1 MPKCYPTQVICCFVL
16 VLLYKT
22 AWAQSGVDSS
32 NYDAAV
38 TNLVNHFYQ
47 GVGEQS
53 RLYNGLVYD
62 SYDSSIKGSPY
73 LDDIDAWRPGSV
85 EYDGQSFENVSMIY
99 DLYTDQLVVLLFNHA
114 SPIALIAD
122 KVSNFDLHQRHFV
135 RVPKSTGDI
144 KSGFYEQ
151 LYSGKSQVVKKVA
164 KLLKSTSGAT
174 GRERYF
180 VPSHELPDYY
190 IKKGSTYYKVSS
202 QSSVLDLF
210 AEKNKE
216 LKQYIKDKHLQF
228 EDLREMALVSV
239 AGYYDSLTK

>member
-1 MPKCYPTQVICCFVL
+1 MPVHYPIKIILCFV
-16 VLLYKT
+16 VALLYET
-22 AWAQSGVDSS
+22 ASAQSADSS
-32 NYDAAV
+32 AYEAAL
-38 TNLVNHFYQ
+38 TNITNRFYQ

-85 EYDGQSFENVSMIY
+85 EYDGQNFENVSMIY
-99 DLYTDQLVVLLFNHA
+99 DLYTDQLVVLLYNHA

-135 RVPKSTGDI
+135 RVPNSNGGI
-144 KSGFYEQ
+144 KAGFYEQ
-151 LYSGKSQVVKKVA
+151 LYGGKSQLIKRTE
-164 KLLKSTSGAT
+164 KLLKSTSGRN
-174 GRERYF
+174 GRERFF
-180 VPSHELPDYY
+180 VPFKDVPDYY
-190 IKKGSTYYKVSS
+190 IKKGAIYYKVSS

-210 AEKNKE
+210 ADKKKE

-228 EDLREMALVSV
+228 DDLRELALTSV
-239 AGYYDSLTK
+239 TAYYDSITK

>member
-1 MPKCYPTQVICCFVL
+1 MPVHYPTKIVLCFV
-16 VLLYKT
+16 VALLYKT
-22 AWAQSGVDSS
+22 VSAQSSDSLA
-32 NYDAAV
+32 YEAAL
-38 TNLVNHFYQ
+38 TNTTNRFYQ

-85 EYDGQSFENVSMIY
+85 EYDGQNFENVSMIY
-99 DLYTDQLVVLLFNHA
+99 DLYTDQLVVLLYNHA

-135 RVPKSTGDI
+135 RVPNSNGGI
-144 KSGFYEQ
+144 KAGFYEQ
-151 LYSGKSQVVKKVA
+151 LYGGKSQVIKRTE
-164 KLLKSTSGAT
+164 KLLKSTSGSN
-174 GRERYF
+174 GRERFF
-180 VPSHELPDYY
+180 VPFKEAPDYY
-190 IKKGSTYYKVSS
+190 IKKGSVYYKVSN

-210 AEKNKE
+210 ADKKKE

-228 EDLREMALVSV
+228 VDLPELALTSV
-239 AGYYDSLTK
+239 TAYYDSITQ